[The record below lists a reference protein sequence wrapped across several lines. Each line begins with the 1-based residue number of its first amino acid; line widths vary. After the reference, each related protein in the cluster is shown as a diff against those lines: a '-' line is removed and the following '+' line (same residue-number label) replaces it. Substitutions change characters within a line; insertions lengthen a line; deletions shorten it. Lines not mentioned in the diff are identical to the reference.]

1 MSEAQHAPKTPP
13 PVYPKSPVAESTL
26 LSLGLG
32 LVLAVV
38 LGAANVYLGL
48 FAGMTVSASIPAA
61 VVSMA
66 IMRGIFRRGTILENN
81 ISQTVASTG
90 ESLAAGAIFTLPALI
105 LTGVWTEFNFWIG
118 TGIIMMGGLLG
129 IVFMVPLRKALIV
142 DRPDLRYPEGVACAE
157 VLTVGQQH
165 GTGIKAIA
173 LGLGLGAMFKFLVS
187 GVKLVHENVEVA
199 ATALGGRVFYTGSA
213 MSPALLAVGYI
224 VGAGVA
230 MQVFLGGAIA
240 WMITIPVVAP
250 HYATEAGAGAVD
262 TAWGLWSREVRYL
275 GVGAMLVGGL
285 YSIWNVRAGLLAG
298 VQSLRKVAAV
308 ADVEVP
314 LTERNMSLGSLLGI
328 LSVSVMGTFVVY
340 YYLIGSLS
348 LSVAAL
354 LVMIPAAFLFAA
366 VATYIVGLVG
376 SSNSPVSGMTICAVL
391 LAAFV
396 IWLDGGTGRSA
407 ILATLGVAG
416 VVCCVACTA
425 GDVAQDLKTGQLVGA
440 TPARQQWAEVL
451 GVLIPSFVMVPVL
464 VLLHNE
470 YGIGEGL
477 IAPQATLFASLAEGF
492 FGDGNLPYRMIASG
506 AAIGVA
512 IILLDR
518 LLARGTAPFRLHV
531 MPVAVGMYLPLALT
545 VPIMIGGL
553 LHGWISR
560 SRREENTLENG
571 GILFGSG
578 LIAGEAL
585 MGIGIAIPAYFEL
598 KMALDVEWMP
608 APVRNGLSLGLFAAV
623 LVVFARIAGKRS
635 ASG

>member
-1 MSEAQHAPKTPP
+1 MSENNHPTGPP
-13 PVYPKSPVAESTL
+13 PAERPPLAESTA

-32 LVLAVV
+32 VILAVV

-66 IMRGIFRRGTILENN
+66 IMRGVFRRGTILENN

-105 LTGVWTEFNFWIG
+105 LTGIWDQFDFWIS
-118 TGIIMMGGLLG
+118 TGIIMTGGLLG

-157 VLTVGQQH
+157 VLTVGQHH
-165 GTGIKAIA
+165 GVGIKAIA
-173 LGLGLGAMFKFLVS
+173 VGLGLGALFKFLVS
-187 GVKLVHENVEVA
+187 GLKVIQENVEVA
-199 ATALGGRVFYTGSA
+199 ATLGGRIFYTGAA

-230 MQVFLGGAIA
+230 MQVFLGGVIA
-240 WMITIPVVAP
+240 WILTIPLVSP
-250 HYATEAGAGAVD
+250 YYTPESGARAVES
-262 TAWGLWSREVRYL
+262 AWTLWSGEVRYL

-285 YSIWNVRAGLLAG
+285 YSIWNVRAGVLAG
-298 VQSLRKVAAV
+298 VRSLRNAGTREGE
-308 ADVEVP
+308 EVP
-314 LTERNMSLGSLLGI
+314 RTERDMALPHLLALLG
-328 LSVSVMGTFVVY
+328 VSLAATFVVY
-340 YYLIGSLS
+340 YHLIGSLS
-348 LSVAAL
+348 LSIAAL

-425 GDVAQDLKTGQLVGA
+425 GDVAQDLKTGQLLGA

-451 GVLIPSFVMVPVL
+451 GVLVPSFVMVPVL

-492 FGDGNLPYRMIASG
+492 FGEGTLPYRMVAAG
-506 AAIGVA
+506 AAVGIL
-512 IILLDR
+512 IIVLDR
-518 LLARGTAPFRLHV
+518 LLAARGHRMRLHV
-531 MPVAVGMYLPLALT
+531 MPVAVGMYLPLALS
-545 VPIMIGGL
+545 VPIMIGGV
-553 LHGWISR
+553 LHGWMAR
-560 SRREENTLENG
+560 SHAEERPLENS

-585 MGIGIAIPAYFEL
+585 MGIGIAIPAYFQL
-598 KMALDVEWMP
+598 RLALDMEGVPMLL
-608 APVRNGLSLGLFAAV
+608 RNGLSLGLFAAV
-623 LVVFARIAGKRS
+623 LLVFAKVARNRS

>member
-1 MSEAQHAPKTPP
+1 MKLPTPDDNT
-13 PVYPKSPVAESTL
+13 AESTA
-26 LSLGLG
+26 LSLLLG
-32 LVLAVV
+32 LALAIV

-48 FAGMTVSASIPAA
+48 YAGMTVSASIPAA

-105 LTGVWTEFNFWIG
+105 LTGVWVNFDFWIS
-118 TGIIMMGGLLG
+118 TGIIMTGGLLG

-157 VLTVGQQH
+157 VLTVGQHH
-165 GTGIKAIA
+165 GVGIKAIA
-173 LGLGLGAMFKFLVS
+173 LGLGLGALFKFLVS
-187 GVKLVHENVEVA
+187 GLKVLVENVEA
-199 ATALGGRVFYTGSA
+199 AAAMGGRVFYAGGA

-224 VGAGVA
+224 VGPAVA
-230 MQVFLGGAIA
+230 CQVFLGGAIA
-240 WMITIPVVAP
+240 WMITIPAVGP
-250 HYATEAGAGAVD
+250 YFPAGAGVGAVD
-262 TAWGLWSREVRYL
+262 AAWGLWSTEVRYL

-285 YSIWNVRAGLLAG
+285 YSIWNVRAGLVAG
-298 VQSLRKVAAV
+298 VKSLRRAA
-308 ADVEVP
+308 ADGGDAVP
-314 LTERNMSLGSLLGI
+314 RTERNMSLANLVAI
-328 LSVSVMGTFVVY
+328 FTTAVAGTFVVY
-340 YYLIGSLS
+340 FYLIGSLS
-348 LSVAAL
+348 LSVVAV

-396 IWLDGGTGRSA
+396 IWLDGGTGRLA

-440 TPARQQWAEVL
+440 TPARQQWAEIL
-451 GVLIPSFVMVPVL
+451 GVIVPSFFMVPVL

-470 YGIGEGL
+470 YGIGQGL
-477 IAPQATLFASLAEGF
+477 IAPQATLFASLAQGF
-492 FGDGNLPYRMIASG
+492 FGDGTLPYPMISAG
-506 AAIGVA
+506 AAIGLA
-512 IILLDR
+512 IIVADR
-518 LLARGTAPFRLHV
+518 LLHRAEIPFRLHI
-531 MPVAVGMYLPLALT
+531 MPVAVGMYLPLSLA
-545 VPIMIGGL
+545 VPIMLGGL
-553 LHGWISR
+553 LHGWLSR
-560 SRREENTLENG
+560 ARTEENPLENS

-585 MGIGIAIPAYFEL
+585 MGIGIALPAYFQL
-598 KMALDVEWMP
+598 NLALNMDGVPMLLRQAASLTLFIGVMA
-608 APVRNGLSLGLFAAV
+608 AFAAV
-623 LVVFARIAGKRS
+623 ARKPADS
-635 ASG
+635 P